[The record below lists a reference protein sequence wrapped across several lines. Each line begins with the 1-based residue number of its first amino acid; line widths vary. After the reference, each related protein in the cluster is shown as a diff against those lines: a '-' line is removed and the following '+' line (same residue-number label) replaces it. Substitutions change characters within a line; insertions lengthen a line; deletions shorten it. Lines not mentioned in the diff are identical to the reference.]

1 VKVSHFISLYAEDSL
16 LHTLQAQLSLPENR
30 KVFIKGLCGSA
41 DAVLVSAL
49 YTHTPQTILVV
60 LDEREE
66 AEFFKQDMYQLLG
79 DTKVLF
85 FPSSSKRPYHYEEI
99 NNANVLQRAETLSVL
114 AAHPHEAFLV
124 VTYSEALAEKVINK
138 KSLSANTYQITV
150 GSKPGLNL
158 VAELLS
164 EYQFERTD
172 FVYEPGQ
179 YAVRGGIIDVFSY
192 SADLPFRIEFYGDEV
207 ESIRTF
213 HPETQLSVDA
223 RKSISLVPDVQ
234 TRFGNEDRVPL
245 VEFLPKNIPIWVQDY
260 SGMTERIDI
269 VYDKA
274 LKAYNESTQG
284 EGINIL
290 RKPETLFETAKTF
303 KITIEGKQIIEF
315 GYKAKLKSHLVFD
328 WVCSEQ
334 TKFAK
339 NFDSLSKNLLEHQL
353 KGYQNILCSDN
364 PKQLERLQTI
374 FLETNK
380 EVTFAPLYVAL
391 RGGFEDHILK
401 LVVYTDHQIFERFL
415 RYKQKERFSKSKS
428 MTLRELKSLQPGDY
442 VTHIDYGVGRFAG
455 LQQVEVNAKM
465 QEAITLIFRDNDVL
479 TVSVHSLHK
488 ISKYSG
494 QEGQVPSL
502 SKIGSGEWETKK
514 RKVKS
519 KVRDIAKELIG
530 LYAKRKLSPGFKYSP
545 DSYLQAELESS
556 FLYEDTV
563 DQAKACVD
571 TKADMEKSY
580 PMDRLV
586 CGDVGFGKTEVAIRA
601 AFKAATDGKQVAV
614 LVPTT
619 ILAKQHWKSFRDRLG
634 KFPVTIDYISRAR
647 TAKEIS
653 KILADTAAGKIDIL
667 IGTHRIVSKDVQ
679 FKSLGLMV
687 IDEEQ
692 KFGVKTKDRLKELRY
707 NVDCLTL
714 TATPIPRTLQFSLMS
729 ARDLSIINTPP
740 ANRQPVTTEIHI
752 YEEAFIRDAI
762 VAELKRGGQVFF
774 IHNRINEL
782 EEQAAVIKRLVP
794 DAKIAILHGQT
805 EDTQKE
811 NVMDKFENG
820 DYDILLS
827 TSIIESGIDIP
838 NANTM
843 IINRAHMFGLSDLH
857 QMRGRVG
864 RSNKKAYAFMLCPP
878 VHLLTNEARKRL
890 RTLEEFS
897 DLGDGF
903 KVAMRDLDIRGAG
916 DLLGAEQ
923 SGFINDLGFEA
934 YHKILD
940 EAVSDLKE
948 TEFREL
954 FQTELNE
961 KALLV
966 ECNIETDLELLIP
979 DTYVTSIS
987 ERLSLYS
994 QLDNLK
1000 DETGLSAF
1008 RNEVADRF
1016 GPIPPAVDELIRTV
1030 HLRWLAQR
1038 AGFERLQLKNGI
1050 LRGFFVP
1057 AEREVYFQGETFGKI
1072 LNWVQQHSKRSRL
1085 KDSKGKLSIIIDS
1098 VSDVAQGITLLEQI
1112 LAPIATLA

>member
-1 VKVSHFISLYAEDSL
+1 VKVSHFIGLYAEDSL
-16 LHTLQAQLSLPENR
+16 LQTLQAQLLLPENR
-30 KVFIKGLCGSA
+30 KVFIKGLAGSA
-41 DAVLVSAL
+41 DAVVVSAL
-49 YTHTPQTILVV
+49 YTHTPQTMLIV
-60 LDEREE
+60 LATRDE
-66 AEFFKQDMYQLLG
+66 AGFFQQDMSQLLG
-79 DTKVLF
+79 DSKVLF
-85 FPSSSKRPYHYEEI
+85 FPASAKRPYNYEEVD
-99 NNANVLQRAETLSVL
+99 NANVLQRAETLSVL
-114 AAHPHEAFLV
+114 AARVNDFFV
-124 VTYSEALAEKVINK
+124 IVTYAEALAEKVINK
-138 KSLSANTYQITV
+138 QSLSANTYQISV
-150 GSKPGLNL
+150 GSKPGLNFL
-158 VAELLS
+158 GELLS
-164 EYQFERTD
+164 EYAFERSD

-179 YAVRGGIIDVFSY
+179 FAIRGGIVDVFSY
-192 SADLPFRIEFYGDEV
+192 SADLPFRIEFFGDEV

-213 HPETQLSVDA
+213 HPETQLSVES
-223 RKSISLVPDVQ
+223 RQSIALVPDVQ
-234 TRFGNEDRVPL
+234 TRFGTEDRVPL
-245 VEFLPKNIPIWVQDY
+245 VDFLPTNTGIWVKDY
-260 SGMTERIDI
+260 SSMTEAIDL
-269 VYDKA
+269 VYEKA
-274 LKAYNESTQG
+274 LKAWTDATQG
-284 EGINIL
+284 EGINVL
-290 RKPETLFETAKTF
+290 KKPDTLFETAKTF
-303 KITIEGKQIIEF
+303 KATIEGKQIIEF
-315 GYKAKLKSHLVFD
+315 GHKAKLKSHLVFD
-328 WVCSEQ
+328 WVCSAQ
-334 TKFAK
+334 TSFNKE
-339 NFDSLSKNLLEHQL
+339 FDLLSKNLYEHQIA
-353 KGYQNILCSDN
+353 GYENILCSDN

-374 FLETNK
+374 FYETNK
-380 EVTFAPLYVAL
+380 EVKFEPLYVAL
-391 RGGFEDHILK
+391 HEGFEDHILK
-401 LVVYTDHQIFERFL
+401 KVVYTDHQIFERFL

-428 MTLRELKSLQPGDY
+428 MTIRELRSLQPGDY

-455 LQQVEVNAKM
+455 LQQVEVNGKM

-479 TVSVHSLHK
+479 TVSVHALHK

-494 QEGQVPSL
+494 QEGQTPNL
-502 SKIGSGEWETKK
+502 SKIGSGEWENKK
-514 RKVKS
+514 KKVKS

-530 LYAKRKLSPGFKYSP
+530 LYAKRKLSPGFRYSP

-556 FLYEDTV
+556 FLYEDTP

-634 KFPVTIDYISRAR
+634 KFPVTIEYISRAR
-647 TAKEIS
+647 TTKEIS

-692 KFGVKTKDRLKELRY
+692 KFGVKVKDRLKELRF

-752 YEEAFIRDAI
+752 YDEAFIRDAI

-774 IHNRINEL
+774 IHNRISEL
-782 EEQAAVIKRLVP
+782 DSQAAVIKRLVP

-811 NVMDKFENG
+811 NIMDKFENG

-838 NANTM
+838 NSNTI

-940 EAVSDLKE
+940 EAVSELKE

-1000 DETGLSAF
+1000 DETALAAF

-1016 GPIPPAVDELIRTV
+1016 GPIPPVVDELIRTV

-1038 AGFERLQLKNGI
+1038 AGFERLQLKNG
-1050 LRGFFVP
+1050 GMKGYFVP

-1072 LNWVQQHSKRSRL
+1072 INWVQNHSKTSRL
-1085 KDSKGKLSIIIDS
+1085 KDNKGKLSLIIEHVPDIS
-1098 VSDVAQGITLLEQI
+1098 SGINLLEKL
-1112 LAPIATLA
+1112 LAVEAVSA